1 MPQDMNTTHTHGD
14 DTIATTT
21 PHATEL
27 AECLAVAAPLPETSR
42 DEPTTNY
49 RFRVQPLL
57 GNAEPGFQLTVGMS
71 EEKDSEMIPAHLSA
85 FARRYALQ
93 RAHPTEAAV
102 QLELTGL
109 LEWLRTRP
117 GRWS

>member
-1 MPQDMNTTHTHGD
+1 MNTTHTTGD
-14 DTIATTT
+14 AAEETHLADTLH
-21 PHATEL
+21 PTEL
-27 AECLAVAAPLPETSR
+27 AECLAVAAPAPETAR
-42 DEPTTNY
+42 DEVTTNY

-93 RAHPTEAAV
+93 RTHPTEAAV

-109 LEWLRTRP
+109 IEWLRTRP